1 MRSYPYVKFLSFF
14 RRQSGPA
21 STDSDAIASLA
32 KGLGDLPPD
41 RARFVAGFALLL
53 SRIAA
58 ADHEVT
64 AEEAAMLERLV
75 RDKTGLPADQAA
87 LVVDRAKAHQQR
99 HGATDDFLVTREL
112 TERLSYEEKLAMLDC
127 LFAVAA
133 ADERIRTQESDEI
146 GRIANELRI
155 EHKDL
160 VGLRHQYRDRLAALN
175 LP

>member
-1 MRSYPYVKFLSFF
+1 MKFLSFF

-32 KGLGDLPPD
+32 EGLGDLPPD

-58 ADHEVT
+58 ADHDVT
-64 AEEAAMLERLV
+64 ADEAAMLERLV
-75 RDKTGLPADQAA
+75 REKTGLPDAQAA
-87 LVVDRAKAHQQR
+87 LVVERARAHQRR
-99 HGATDDFLVTREL
+99 HGGTDDFLVTREL
-112 TERLSYEEKLAMLDC
+112 TDRLTYDEKLSMLDC

-133 ADERIRTQESDEI
+133 ADERIRTQESNEL
-146 GRIANELRI
+146 GRIANELRV

-160 VGLRHQYRDRLAALN
+160 VGLRHQYRDRLAALH